1 MKLYCAMCGR
11 VMFSAAVYV
20 GSLPVGPTCARKHNL
35 VATARRGVGAVTLAP
50 VRKKPS
56 RQGDT
61 LDMFEELDQE

>member
-35 VATARRGVGAVTLAP
+35 IAPAKRGLGAITLAQ
-50 VRKKPS
+50 VRNKPA
-56 RQGDT
+56 RQDET
-61 LDMFEELDQE
+61 LDMFEDLDQE

>member
-11 VMFSAAVYV
+11 VMFTAAVYV

-35 VATARRGVGAVTLAP
+35 VAPARRGVGAVTLAP

-56 RQGDT
+56 GQGDT
-61 LDMFEELDQE
+61 LDMFEELEQE

>member
-35 VATARRGVGAVTLAP
+35 VAPARRGVGAVTLAP

-56 RQGDT
+56 GQGDT
-61 LDMFEELDQE
+61 LDLFEELDQE

>member
-35 VATARRGVGAVTLAP
+35 VAPARRGVGAVTLAP

-56 RQGDT
+56 GQGDT
-61 LDMFEELDQE
+61 LDMFEELEQE